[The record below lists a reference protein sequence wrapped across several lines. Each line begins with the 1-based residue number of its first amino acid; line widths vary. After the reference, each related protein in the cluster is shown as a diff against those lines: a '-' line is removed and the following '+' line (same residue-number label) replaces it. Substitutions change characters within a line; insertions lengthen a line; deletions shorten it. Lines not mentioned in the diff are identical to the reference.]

1 MSNENT
7 KKDGIEDTATGVQ
20 KELTNDEKI
29 DNLAKNVFI
38 LREKTKDISVALDN
52 VYIQVATLIE
62 VLADHEEILNPTIW
76 EAKLKEV
83 TQNIKDTMEAIANE
97 EGNKRKNTI
106 TDPDRPDAT
115 QGDSKII
122 LPDNKIIIPG
132 QL

>member
-7 KKDGIEDTATGVQ
+7 KKDGIADTDTGVQ
-20 KELTNDEKI
+20 KELTTDEKL

-38 LREKTKDISVALDN
+38 LREKTKDISTALDN

-83 TQNIKDTMEAIANE
+83 TQNIKDTMEAVANE
-97 EGNKRKNTI
+97 EANKRSNLV
-106 TDPDRPDAT
+106 TDPDGPNAPE
-115 QGDSKII
+115 GNSKII
-122 LPDNKIIIPG
+122 LPDNRIIIPG
-132 QL
+132 Q